1 MGPCMGDANS
11 TEMSMKDFTEK
22 VIFELE
28 LEGGIGICLVEK
40 GERDSRQKA

>member
-11 TEMSMKDFTEK
+11 TERTMKDFTEK

-28 LEGGIGICLVEK
+28 LEGGNGNLLG
-40 GERDSRQKA
+40 GERGERF